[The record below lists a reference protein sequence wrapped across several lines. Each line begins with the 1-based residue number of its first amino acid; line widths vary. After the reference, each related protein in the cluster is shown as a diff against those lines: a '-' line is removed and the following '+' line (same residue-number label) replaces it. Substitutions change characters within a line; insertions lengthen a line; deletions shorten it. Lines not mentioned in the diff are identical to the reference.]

1 MSFARSAALV
11 AVLGF
16 VSTVAPLAI
25 AQNFRISVTNN
36 FGGPCDGATTNYVY
50 VNQTSTVT
58 LNLSTCARSVTIS
71 GWVNG
76 TPDSTQDIPRIVLT
90 GGPSAFPVDIG
101 MGSFGQTDSRG
112 SFGARHWGGLDASAV
127 GGPNGKVDCC
137 EPCYPEYYEDGN
149 VDQDD
154 IDYLTNVVAGG
165 GNQTNHDPDFNRHGN
180 VDQDDVAE
188 LINTM
193 GGGGCP

>member
-1 MSFARSAALV
+1 MLGAASPGL
-11 AVLGF
+11 
-16 VSTVAPLAI
+16 
-25 AQNFRISVTNN
+25 AQNFRISVTNAPGTPC
-36 FGGPCDGATTNYVY
+36 GGTTTHHYY
-50 VNQTSTVT
+50 TNQSTQVT
-58 LNLSTCARSVTIS
+58 LVLPTCARYVMIY

-76 TPDSTQDIPRIVLT
+76 APDVSQDIPRIVLS

-101 MGSFGQTDSRG
+101 MGSFIYTDSPG
-112 SFGARHWGGLDASAV
+112 SSGARNWSGLDASAV